1 MYNIVIFKNIKG
13 KKMIP
18 YNDRIKFPQLV
29 IQKDKYADSHYLA
42 NSLEDLLNIGWH
54 IFKQWVENNYFDYLE
69 GSSQPDVDLFNQEKA
84 ETFPWVYSPYSK
96 LDTYK
101 FYIEIVDILEK
112 GEKSQVLEQT
122 FKNRPDLVEKM
133 SDIKFWKI
141 KALTVIRDTHG
152 EYMEV
157 ETKSFNK
164 F

>member
-1 MYNIVIFKNIKG
+1 
-13 KKMIP
+13 MIP

-69 GSSQPDVDLFNQEKA
+69 ERSQPEVDLLNQEHVD
-84 ETFPWVYSPYSK
+84 TFPWVYAPYSV
-96 LDTYK
+96 LDAYK
-101 FYIEIVDILEK
+101 FYIEVVELFEN
-112 GEKSQVLEQT
+112 GEKSEVLEKT
-122 FKNRPDLVEKM
+122 FKYRPDLIEKM

-141 KALTVIRDTHG
+141 KALKVIRDTHG

-157 ETKSFNK
+157 ETKSFEK

>member
-1 MYNIVIFKNIKG
+1 MYNSVIFKNIKG

-69 GSSQPDVDLFNQEKA
+69 ERSQPEVDLLNQEHA
-84 ETFPWVYSPYSK
+84 DTFPWVYAPYSV
-96 LDTYK
+96 LDAYK
-101 FYIEIVDILEK
+101 FYIEVVELFEN
-112 GEKSQVLEQT
+112 GEKSEVLEKT
-122 FKNRPDLVEKM
+122 FKYRPDLIEKM

-141 KALTVIRDTHG
+141 KALKVIRDTHG

>member
-1 MYNIVIFKNIKG
+1 
-13 KKMIP
+13 MIP

-69 GSSQPDVDLFNQEKA
+69 ERSQPEVDLLNQEHA
-84 ETFPWVYSPYSK
+84 DTFPWVYAPYSV
-96 LDTYK
+96 LDAYK
-101 FYIEIVDILEK
+101 FYIEVVELFEN
-112 GEKSQVLEQT
+112 GEKSEVLEKT
-122 FKNRPDLVEKM
+122 FKYRPDLIEKM

-141 KALTVIRDTHG
+141 KALKVIRDTHG

-157 ETKSFNK
+157 ETKSFEN

>member
-1 MYNIVIFKNIKG
+1 
-13 KKMIP
+13 MIP

-42 NSLEDLLNIGWH
+42 NSLEDLLNLGWH

-69 GSSQPDVDLFNQEKA
+69 ERSQPEVDLLNQEHA
-84 ETFPWVYSPYSK
+84 DTFPWVYAPYSV
-96 LDTYK
+96 LDAYK
-101 FYIEIVDILEK
+101 FYIEVVELFEN
-112 GEKSQVLEQT
+112 GEKSEVLEKT
-122 FKNRPDLVEKM
+122 FKYRPDLIEKM

-141 KALTVIRDTHG
+141 KALKVIRDTHG

-157 ETKSFNK
+157 ETKSFEK

>member
-1 MYNIVIFKNIKG
+1 
-13 KKMIP
+13 MIP

-29 IQKDKYADSHYLA
+29 IQKDKYAGSHYLA

-69 GSSQPDVDLFNQEKA
+69 ERSQPEVDLLNQEHA
-84 ETFPWVYSPYSK
+84 DTFPWVYAPYSV
-96 LDTYK
+96 LDAYK
-101 FYIEIVDILEK
+101 FYIEVVELFEN
-112 GEKSQVLEQT
+112 GEKSEVLEKT
-122 FKNRPDLVEKM
+122 FKYRPDLIEKM

-141 KALTVIRDTHG
+141 KALKVIRDTHG

-157 ETKSFNK
+157 ETKSFEK

>member
-1 MYNIVIFKNIKG
+1 
-13 KKMIP
+13 MIP

-69 GSSQPDVDLFNQEKA
+69 ERSQPEVDLLNQEHA
-84 ETFPWVYSPYSK
+84 DTFPWVYAPYSV
-96 LDTYK
+96 LDAYK
-101 FYIEIVDILEK
+101 FYIEVAELFEN
-112 GEKSQVLEQT
+112 GEKSEVLEKT
-122 FKNRPDLVEKM
+122 FKYRPDLIEKM

-141 KALTVIRDTHG
+141 KALKVIRDTHG

-157 ETKSFNK
+157 ETKSFEK